1 MQPDSGNLSYFKLR
15 LSDLT
20 ELTVAANWL
29 QSCKN
34 EKIIDCV
41 KNSVLCGLGSKLL
54 KLNSGNFSRFSER
67 KYNT

>member
-41 KNSVLCGLGSKLL
+41 KNSVPLWTGKQTF
-54 KLNSGNFSRFSER
+54 KI
-67 KYNT
+67 